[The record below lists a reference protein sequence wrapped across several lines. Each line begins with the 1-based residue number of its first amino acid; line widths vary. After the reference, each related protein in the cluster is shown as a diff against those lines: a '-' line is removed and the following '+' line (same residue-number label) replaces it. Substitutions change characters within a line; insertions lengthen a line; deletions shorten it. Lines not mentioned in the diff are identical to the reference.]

1 MKTIEFK
8 LIRKKN
14 FEKKCIGE
22 MFHEN
27 IKLCDTLE
35 PTSRNLTSE
44 MSENYIHAHKK
55 INETA
60 IPTGRYKLKRMR
72 SVLFKKDVIYLEY
85 VKGFI
90 FIMIHVGNTEK
101 DTKGC
106 ILVGNKTKSNTLL
119 NSFVTEAKIYDIM
132 ADYMT
137 KGHVCFLTI
146 SEEF

>member
-1 MKTIEFK
+1 METIEFK
-8 LIRKKN
+8 LIRKQN
-14 FEKKCIGE
+14 FGKKCIGE
-22 MFHEN
+22 ILHED

-35 PTSRNLTSE
+35 PTSRKLTSE
-44 MSENYIHAHKK
+44 MTENYIHAHKK

-60 IPTGRYKLKRMR
+60 IPTGRYKLKKMH
-72 SVLFKKDVIYLEY
+72 SVLFKKDKIYLED

-90 FIMIHVGNTEK
+90 FIMIHEGNTEK

-106 ILVGNKTKSNTLL
+106 ICVGNKSKSNTLL

-132 ADYMT
+132 SDYMT
-137 KGHVCFLTI
+137 KGHECYLTI